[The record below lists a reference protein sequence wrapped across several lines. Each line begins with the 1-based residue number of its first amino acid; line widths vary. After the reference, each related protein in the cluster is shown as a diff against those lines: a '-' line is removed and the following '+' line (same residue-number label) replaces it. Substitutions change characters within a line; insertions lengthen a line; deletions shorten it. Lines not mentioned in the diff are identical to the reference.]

1 MKTSIRL
8 MLNKT
13 RKLKDGRYPLVIRVI
28 HNRRK
33 RLLYTGYRLYEE
45 GFDETEGK
53 ILHDGALGW
62 TASKIQI
69 INREIRQRKK
79 EIHERIC
86 HLEQENKSFNIDDII
101 PSKERALKKCYLLE
115 YIDRQIEL
123 KIAHLKEG
131 IAAAYRSTR
140 SSVAKYIGGKDIPM
154 DQVNHCFVQGYI
166 DFLHSGHVSENT
178 VSYYLRNLRSLYNKA
193 IDDGLH
199 LQNDYPF
206 SKVPMRPAKT
216 DKRAVTRHD
225 MEIIAGLKL
234 ADNPELELARD
245 LYLFSFYS
253 QGMSFVDMVYLK
265 KENVRSGMIVYNRH
279 KSKQLIRIVITPSM
293 EQLMRKYENNSEYI
307 FPVIDEHSSRSAYS
321 QYRLALGR
329 INRQMHKI
337 ETMLG
342 IKVTI
347 TTYCARHTW
356 ATLAHDYGAPIS
368 VISSGLGHS
377 SEKMTQV
384 YLKELDVKLLNQINT
399 VITDLAIE
407 ID

>member
-28 HNRRK
+28 HNRHK

-45 GFDETEGK
+45 GFDETMGK
-53 ILHDGALGW
+53 VLPDGTLGL

-69 INREIRQRKK
+69 INREISKRKK
-79 EIHERIC
+79 EICERIRY
-86 HLEQENKSFNIDDII
+86 LEQNNESYHIDEII
-101 PSKERALKKCYLLE
+101 PSKEGKLKKCYLLE
-115 YIDRQIEL
+115 YIDRQIEV
-123 KIAHLKEG
+123 KMEKLKEG

-140 SSVAKYIGGKDIPM
+140 SSVAKYIGGKDIPV
-154 DQVNHCFVQGYI
+154 DKVNHSFVQGYI
-166 DFLHSGHVSENT
+166 DFLNRRHVSENT

-193 IDDGLH
+193 IDDGL
-199 LQNDYPF
+199 LSQYDYPF
-206 SKVPMRPAKT
+206 SRVSMRPAKT
-216 DKRAVTRHD
+216 DKRAVTRQY

-234 ADNPELELARD
+234 EDNPELELARD

-253 QGMSFVDMVYLK
+253 QGMSFVDIVYLK

-293 EQLMRKYENNSEYI
+293 DQLMRKYENNSEYI
-307 FPVIDEHSSRSAYS
+307 FPIIDDHSPKSVYS

-342 IKVTI
+342 IQVTI

-356 ATLAHDYGAPIS
+356 ATLAHDFGAPIS

-384 YLKELDVKLLNQINT
+384 YLKELDMKILNQINMI
-399 VITDLAIE
+399 ITDLAKE
-407 ID
+407 